1 MDESYQEASLKKID
15 RRNFMVMSTAG
26 LTGTLHAKTRS
37 GAKKEDSPKRRLLFN
52 WDGSMI
58 HCWGRTAL
66 GSQGPLTREQFTSL
80 VFTPIEGTPVDT
92 VLFSFGSGN
101 VAEYQSNVLEWPG
114 EADSFRFPESRR
126 WHGGVEVDPKDQYLN
141 PRSLADNGHNP
152 PALIV
157 EECHKRG
164 LDVFV
169 SLRMNDTHD
178 GQHPRNT
185 WPNPELPTF
194 KRQNPDWLVGDL
206 DWWSALDY
214 SKPRVRALKLR
225 VIEEFFDRWDFD
237 GIELDWLRHTLYF
250 PRGTERENGRYL
262 TDLLRSVRRSL
273 NDRARRRGRPIE
285 IAVRIPET
293 LDWCLEGGFEV
304 PTWVSEDLVDLII
317 LGQGLTE
324 LPTLAEFRK
333 LMSGRQLP
341 IYPCLYPYGNGYRMS
356 PDEVVRGSAA
366 NLWRDG
372 ADGLYTFNWFFYG
385 PWRKHLLNEI
395 ADPQL
400 LAQKN
405 KHYTVLHHYEVTPR
419 EVGGDYIRYNT
430 VIKGAVIP
438 FNLAVVDGE
447 KTVPIPVAKDLTSR
461 AKPPQQ
467 AELFVSLDYSEPGDI
482 LEISLNNKR
491 LKPMG
496 IDVVKNLESVES
508 QIIIPPNNGMLGFP
522 AESKVEMTFEA
533 LRLDVPVHLLHK
545 GNNQLSLRL
554 KTRRPGTE
562 KPLRITRVELATLF
576 RNTGPGTAR

>member
-1 MDESYQEASLKKID
+1 MRKID
-15 RRNFMVMSTAG
+15 RRDFMVLGSAG
-26 LTGTLHAKTRS
+26 LAWSLGPRAQAATTG
-37 GAKKEDSPKRRLLFN
+37 KRRLLFN

-169 SLRMNDTHD
+169 SLRMNDCHD
-178 GQHPRNT
+178 GQHPEGLL
-185 WPNPELPTF
+185 PNPELPTF
-194 KRQNPDWLVGDL
+194 KRQNPDWLVEGA

-405 KHYTVLHHYEVTPR
+405 KHYTAVQRFEVAPF
-419 EVGGDYIRYNT
+419 EPGADVVRYNT
-430 VIKGAVIP
+430 SMKA
-438 FNLAVVDGE
+438 A
-447 KTVPIPVAKDLTSR
+447 TVPFDLKVDEGTRIVSITVADDCTSKSKR
-461 AKPPQQ
+461 PRR
-467 AELFVSLDYSEPGDI
+467 AELWIAVDYADEGDI
-482 LEISLNNKR
+482 LEVSLNGER
-491 LKPMG
+491 LKPRE
-496 IDVVKNLESVES
+496 IDVAGNLQLVGYRVAVPGGRGILS
-508 QIIIPPNNGMLGFP
+508 FP
-522 AESKVEMTFEA
+522 AEETLDMTFPA
-533 LRLDVPVHLLHK
+533 LRLEVPVRLLRQGSNK
-545 GNNQLSLRL
+545 LSTRL
-554 KTRRPGTE
+554 KKRAPEAE
-562 KPLRITRVELATLF
+562 KPLRVKRVELLIPF
-576 RNTGPGTAR
+576 QDGDGGVG